1 MDELIS
7 QISYLFQVT
16 SRLWSLTT
24 PNWVQYLFVFLFY
37 ILCAVIIRGFIF
49 QGITDRLDGIAN
61 KLDGIANKLDGI
73 ANKSDESAY
82 KLDVANVN
90 LRNIQIDLG
99 NIHYQ
104 LQYQS
109 GILANIDRRTHYRKI
124 RGAPRD

>member
-7 QISYLFQVT
+7 QISYIFQLI

-24 PNWVQYLFVFLFY
+24 PNWVQYLLVFFFY

-73 ANKSDESAY
+73 ANKCDESSY
-82 KLDVANVN
+82 KQDVALVH
-90 LRNIQIDLG
+90 LENIK
-99 NIHYQ
+99 NKVS
-104 LQYQS
+104 YQS
-109 GILANIDRRTHYRKI
+109 SILANIDRRTHYRKI
-124 RGAPRD
+124 RGVPRD